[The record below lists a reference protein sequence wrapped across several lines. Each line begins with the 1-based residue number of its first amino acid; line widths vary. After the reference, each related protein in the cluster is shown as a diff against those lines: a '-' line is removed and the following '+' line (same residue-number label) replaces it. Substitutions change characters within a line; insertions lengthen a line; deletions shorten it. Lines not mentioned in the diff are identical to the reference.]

1 MTSRISFA
9 SHFLSS
15 ESCQRDGTAH
25 GQRQRIIRCFAAGAL
40 DVDRP
45 KPSGFRDYWIVHGG
59 SLDDANYRV
68 GLELGTHWVN
78 KGPRAHHALPCPVL
92 EEIENSTTQGSISR
106 PPPQ

>member
-1 MTSRISFA
+1 MTSRISFL

-25 GQRQRIIRCFAAGAL
+25 GQRQRIIRRFAAGAL

-45 KPSGFRDYWIVHGG
+45 KPRGFRDYWIVHGG

-68 GLELGTHWVN
+68 GLELGTPLGQQ
-78 KGPRAHHALPCPVL
+78 GPSGSPCFALD
-92 EEIENSTTQGSISR
+92 EIENSTTQGSISR